1 VIVGTLIE
9 GSGGAA
15 TLAALRTPLGSLRMP
30 RFAGP
35 GGIPLMAEFP
45 APADPAVGVPM
56 MLWADEAADIPT
68 ITVSASTILI
78 ATLNMTNSWFHT
90 VHARYVSQM

>member
-9 GSGGAA
+9 GSDGAA

-45 APADPAVGVPM
+45 APADPAIGVPM

-68 ITVSASTILI
+68 ITVSASAIFI
-78 ATLNMTNSWFHT
+78 AALNMKNSWFYT
-90 VHARYVSQM
+90 VHARCVSQM

>member
-1 VIVGTLIE
+1 ME
-9 GSGGAA
+9 GCGGAA

-35 GGIPLMAEFP
+35 GAIPLMAEFP
-45 APADPAVGVPM
+45 APADPAIGEPM

-68 ITVSASTILI
+68 ITVSASAILI
-78 ATLNMTNSWFHT
+78 AALNMKNSWCFT
-90 VHARYVSQM
+90 VHSRCVNQM

>member
-15 TLAALRTPLGSLRMP
+15 TLAALRTPLGSPRMP
-30 RFAGP
+30 GFAGP

-45 APADPAVGVPM
+45 APADPAIGVPM

-68 ITVSASTILI
+68 ITVSARILM
-78 ATLNMTNSWFHT
+78 AALNMKNSWFHT
-90 VHARYVSQM
+90 AHARCVSQM

>member
-1 VIVGTLIE
+1 MIVGTPIE

-45 APADPAVGVPM
+45 APADPAIGVPM

-68 ITVSASTILI
+68 ITVSASAIFV
-78 ATLNMTNSWFHT
+78 ATLNMKNCWFCT
-90 VHARYVSQM
+90 VHSRCVSQM